1 VGDRLNEY
9 FNTACFSQP
18 AVVGFGNPFGN
29 QPMNDPHL
37 RSQGVANF
45 DFSIYKSMQ
54 ITEQVGMQFRVEAFN
69 IFNRTQFAPPGGT
82 FNPATLGT
90 AGDTFGKITRTA
102 NAPRQVQLAMRFQ
115 F

>member
-1 VGDRLNEY
+1 MHVTERL
-9 FNTACFSQP
+9 
-18 AVVGFGNPFGN
+18 
-29 QPMNDPHL
+29 
-37 RSQGVANF
+37 
-45 DFSIYKSMQ
+45 
-54 ITEQVGMQFRVEAFN
+54 GMQFRVEAFN

-102 NAPRQVQLAMRFQ
+102 NTPRQVQLAMRFE

>member
-1 VGDRLNEY
+1 VR
-9 FNTACFSQP
+9 A
-18 AVVGFGNPFGN
+18 
-29 QPMNDPHL
+29 
-37 RSQGVANF
+37 QGIANF
-45 DFSIYKSMQ
+45 DFSIYKSVQ

-90 AGDTFGKITRTA
+90 AGDTFGKVTSTA
-102 NAPRQVQLAMRFQ
+102 NAPRQIQLALRIQ